1 MMKKLSVFLIFIVL
15 TISSAVFSG
24 EVKRIDKDELK
35 AMLGNPDLVILDV
48 RTGKDWSSSEFKIK
62 DAVRLTDENME
73 AVIPKFSKDSTLV
86 FYCA

>member
-1 MMKKLSVFLIFIVL
+1 MKKLSAFLIFVVL

-24 EVKRIDKDELK
+24 EVKLIDKDELK

-48 RTGKDWSSSEFKIK
+48 RAGKDWSSSEFKIK

-73 AVIPKFSKDSTLV
+73 AVIQKFSKDSTLV